1 MTNVSV
7 ALLEAAILLML
18 VVVNGLLAGAEI
30 AVVTSRKVRLNDWA
44 KKGNQ
49 AAAKALD
56 LANSPNRF
64 LSTVQIGMTSVAVA
78 AGAFGG
84 IRLAGTLSQLLVA
97 AGLPEGVAERLSIG
111 IAVVAVTYVTLVIG
125 ELVPKQIAL
134 RDPER
139 MAARAAG
146 PMLRLSVLAAPLVKI
161 LGHSTD
167 LVLRLVPLKER
178 DQAKITEEE
187 IRGMIAQA
195 TESGVLEATQ
205 QQIVERLFRL
215 SGRTVKTIMT
225 PRERIV
231 WLDQSAQPE
240 SWKDVLGD
248 VLYARYPVA
257 EGELDRYVGYVK
269 VQDLLSLSLSP
280 EPQGLDSVL
289 RKPHLL
295 PGWTPVFRL
304 LELFQWS
311 QVHMAF
317 ITDDDGRVQG
327 IVTLYDVIE
336 GVMGSL
342 PETLEGVRP
351 GLVERADGSWLVDG
365 LLPFQEF
372 LHAFQR
378 QDQARREFPT
388 LHAFMVANLDGE
400 PRPASEV
407 HWRGLR
413 LEVMDMDGSRV
424 DKVLVR
430 EAAPAEE

>member
-1 MTNVSV
+1 MTNLSV
-7 ALLEAAILLML
+7 ALLEVAILLML

-30 AVVTSRKVRLNDWA
+30 AVVSSRKVRLNDWA
-44 KKGNQ
+44 KKGNP

-64 LSTVQIGMTSVAVA
+64 LSTVQIGMTTVAVA

-84 IRLAGTLSQLLVA
+84 IRLAGTLTPLLVA
-97 AGLPEGVAERLSIG
+97 AGLPGGIAERLSIG
-111 IAVVAVTYVTLVIG
+111 IAVVTVTYVTLVIG

-146 PMLRLSVLAAPLVKI
+146 PMLRLSVLATPLVKI

-178 DQAKITEEE
+178 DEAKITEEE
-187 IRGMIAQA
+187 IRGMIAHA
-195 TESGVLEATQ
+195 TETGVLEATE

-215 SGRTVKTIMT
+215 SDRTVKTLMT

-231 WLDQSAQPE
+231 WLDRSAGPE
-240 SWKDVLGD
+240 SWAAHLGD
-248 VLYARYPVA
+248 VHYARYPVA
-257 EGELDRYVGYVK
+257 DGDLDRYAGYVK
-269 VQDLLSLSLSP
+269 VQDLLALSLSP
-280 EPQGLDSVL
+280 EPLGLDSII

-311 QVHMAF
+311 HVHMAF
-317 ITDDDGRVQG
+317 VTDDDGRIQG
-327 IVTLYDVIE
+327 IVTLHDVME
-336 GVMGSL
+336 GIVGLL
-342 PETLEGVRP
+342 PETLEAVPP

-378 QDQARREFPT
+378 QEQARREFPT
-388 LHAFMVANLDGE
+388 LHAFMVANLDDE
-400 PRPASEV
+400 PRPASMV
-407 HWRGLR
+407 HWKGLR
-413 LEVMDMDGSRV
+413 LEIMDMDGSRV

-430 EAAPAEE
+430 EAAPGEG